1 MPNVVCYKVMG
12 ENIMGDGVGWGG
24 VELRCRV
31 ATGDLPLED

>member
-12 ENIMGDGVGWGG
+12 ENIMGGGNGGG